1 MKIYKVTYRNIYLE
15 SGENETITTVFLD
28 KTLALKFYQREK
40 EKIKK
45 QEEELDMEDY
55 CIDETDSLYERYLD
69 GRSAEDS
76 IAVFIEEDETY
87 DERML
92 QELQKSQNEKDK
104 DYEM

>member
-15 SGENETITTVFLD
+15 SGENEVITTVFLD
-28 KTLALKFYQREK
+28 KDLALKFYEREK
-40 EKIKK
+40 AKIIK
-45 QEEELDMEDY
+45 QEEELDMDDY
-55 CIDETDSLYERYLD
+55 CIDENDWLYERYLD

-92 QELQKSQNEKDK
+92 RELQKSQSEKEK

>member
-1 MKIYKVTYRNIYLE
+1 
-15 SGENETITTVFLD
+15 
-28 KTLALKFYQREK
+28 
-40 EKIKK
+40 
-45 QEEELDMEDY
+45 MEDY

-92 QELQKSQNEKDK
+92 QELQQ
-104 DYEM
+104 